1 MPAPKK
7 GHYRVD
13 AVRRTGEHGT
23 DAEIVETMAD
33 GLTSKEAKQVQA
45 ALYEKY
51 GYGGPLFF
59 RPVRETK
66 KRKGGTP

>member
-13 AVRRTGEHGT
+13 AVRRSGAHGT
-23 DAEIVETMAD
+23 DAEIVETMAG
-33 GLTSKEAKQVQA
+33 GLTYKEAKQVQA